1 MRYIKSALIVGLA
14 MLSILILFFAI
25 SKNQQVCTS
34 NYSFEVV
41 GVGEKTDIN
50 IEVYLEERSIA
61 RFSVT
66 DVPLIV
72 DPVQETRCKL
82 YIIRKFSTGVSND
95 PNRIRYELWEYNSEG
110 VGISRLLLLH
120 TNYAEQK
127 QTYDLSISIEQTNNY
142 LGLIS
147 RDLLS
152 SELNNN
158 DALVIK
164 KLSDLDKD
172 YLIIPLEEIYR
183 TSNIMGSPTLLRW
196 SKDSK
201 NLWFELSEAAIVNGF
216 GKINVVTKTFEIY
229 KAPDGTMGGDA
240 FNLES
245 SWITYDPESFW
256 CGEITCTN
264 DERQDRIRRGMSSE
278 LYVYNL
284 ITKESILVESY
295 KPDPLW
301 YYKPRW
307 ISDSVLSYVLPDGT
321 TKRYNVTKK
330 QHVLE

>member
-1 MRYIKSALIVGLA
+1 MKRRGLLISLLIVGAILLLIFVHNPNSCLNNRYEFSIEWDGPTVFVSTYNNTDK
-14 MLSILILFFAI
+14 LS
-25 SKNQQVCTS
+25 
-34 NYSFEVV
+34 SFEVTELSSSANNV
-41 GVGEKTDIN
+41 QITN
-50 IEVYLEERSIA
+50 CHVYVVRN
-61 RFSVT
+61 
-66 DVPLIV
+66 
-72 DPVQETRCKL
+72 
-82 YIIRKFSTGVSND
+82 FSTGSSRSDQLDYQLWRYD
-95 PNRIRYELWEYNSEG
+95 PLGNTEI
-110 VGISRLLLLH
+110 VIKFHKLLPKAN
-120 TNYAEQK
+120 TQYSVTTA
-127 QTYDLSISIEQTNNY
+127 ISIDGKFIALKEYAVEYRT
-142 LGLIS
+142 S
-147 RDLLS
+147 DP
-152 SELNNN
+152 N

-164 KLSDLDKD
+164 KLNDLDKD
-172 YLIIPLEEIYR
+172 YLKIPLSEIYR

-245 SWITYDPESFW
+245 SWITYDPKSFW